1 MQNKL
6 LNLSKYF
13 IFLFLLLIIIFS
25 RSFIGV
31 YIFGFRIGEFIVAFG
46 FLGTFISLLFYRRKL
61 SEEISK
67 NLLNLHLLLI
77 LNFIVLVVV
86 NWTSSLDLYIFK
98 SSSYLWHIFYIYF
111 GFYFF
116 KNFKITKKISTYL
129 NYLLILIFYLQAVY
143 FHQLSILYGSYASI
157 YTGDETLTSSNNII
171 LNFFVRY
178 SDKFEPYK
186 GTDLLIF
193 FILILYISN
202 RINRKSVNRF
212 SYFLITSSLFLP
224 LFLVK
229 SRTAAFCA
237 FLFIIYEIYNQR
249 NHLLRSSTYTSF
261 IFVICGLVFFI
272 SSAYIVYEPSKT
284 ELEDELTAYGNVIN
298 ELFLGRFVPEGGSFI
313 GINDGRLY
321 SGDGN
326 LNWRLQIWQDV
337 YFDLNDKG
345 KLIQGYGYGEIIP
358 AMDDDLRKGL
368 DGRNENVHN
377 FLINILARGGILQVA
392 LYLLFIIELTRLTNK
407 DSLYKVTPVL
417 LPLLLGSLFDSSME
431 NVQFPLFLY
440 LFLGY
445 VINEKKIKI

>member
-1 MQNKL
+1 MKYKL
-6 LNLSKYF
+6 LNSSKYA

-31 YIFGFRIGEFIVAFG
+31 YIFGFRIGELIVG
-46 FLGTFISLLFYRRKL
+46 FALLGTIVVLLFYRKEL
-61 SEEISK
+61 SEVVSK
-67 NLLNLHLLLI
+67 NLLNLHSLLI
-77 LNFIVLVVV
+77 LNFVFLVVI
-86 NWTSSLDLYIFK
+86 NGASFKDLYIFK
-98 SSSYLWHIFYIYF
+98 SSSYLWNIFYIYF
-111 GFYFF
+111 GFYLF
-116 KNFKITKKISTYL
+116 KKFKLTKQISNFL

-143 FHQLSILYGSYASI
+143 FHQLSLLYGSYASI
-157 YTGDETLTSSNNII
+157 HTGDEALTSSNNLI
-171 LNFFVRY
+171 LNFFVKY

-186 GTDLLIF
+186 GTDLLLF

-202 RINRKSVNRF
+202 RINIKSINRF
-212 SYFLITSSLFLP
+212 SYFIITSSLFLP

-237 FLFIIYEIYNQR
+237 FLFIVYEIYNQK
-249 NHLLRSSTYTSF
+249 NHFLSSFSYTAF
-261 IFVICGLVFFI
+261 IAIICGLVFYI
-272 SSAYIVYEPSKT
+272 SSSFLVYEPSQY
-284 ELEDELTAYGNVIN
+284 EADDELSAYGNVIN
-298 ELFLGRFVPEGGSFI
+298 ELFLGRFVPEGGSFL
-313 GINDGRLY
+313 GINNGRIY

-337 YFDLNDKG
+337 YFDLRDKG
-345 KLIQGYGYGEIIP
+345 KLLLGYGYAEVIP

-377 FLINILARGGILQVA
+377 FLINILARGGIFQVV
-392 LYLLFIIELTRLTNK
+392 LYLLFILELTKLTNK
-407 DSLYKVTPVL
+407 DSLYKIIPVL
-417 LPLLLGSLFDSSME
+417 IPLLLSSLFDSSME